1 MTSRQH
7 RRTGPQGSAGAPP
20 QGAVR
25 FEASPVFGY
34 LAPPGG
40 AEDTIEQEIL
50 SLFAEPPARPA
61 AADRPRPDPEPGPG
75 PEPEL
80 QPEPEPE
87 PKPGPEP
94 DAVALFR
101 TPGPPDAR
109 RRARYR
115 TFVWIVACAAVACAA
130 SAAVLYGLVGAR
142 EPDRLVAV
150 DGPLPV
156 APVPPPAVES
166 SVAPE
171 SGPTPDGS
179 APATASAPVTP
190 TPVAPSSA
198 APARSP
204 SATPGEATRTPSASP
219 SSVPPP
225 ARPSRRPS
233 APPTLSVGSTGPDV
247 ADLQWRLD
255 RLHLFHGP
263 YDGVYDDDV
272 ATAVHRFQWIRGVD
286 DPAGVYG
293 PATRAALLAETA
305 AGDGSGPAA

>member
-1 MTSRQH
+1 MTFRQH

-20 QGAVR
+20 QGAVC

-34 LAPPGG
+34 LAPPDG

-50 SLFAEPPARPA
+50 SLFAEPSARPA
-61 AADRPRPDPEPGPG
+61 AADRPRPDRG
-75 PEPEL
+75 PEPE
-80 QPEPEPE
+80 
-87 PKPGPEP
+87 P
-94 DAVALFR
+94 DSVALSR

-109 RRARYR
+109 RRARHR
-115 TFVWIVACAAVACAA
+115 TFVSIVACAAVACAA

-171 SGPTPDGS
+171 SGPTPDGGPTAT
-179 APATASAPVTP
+179 APASVTP

-204 SATPGEATRTPSASP
+204 SATPGEATRTPSASL
-219 SSVPPP
+219 SSAPPP

-255 RLHLFHGP
+255 RMHLFHGP
-263 YDGVYDDDV
+263 YDGVYDEDV
-272 ATAVHRFQWIRGVD
+272 ATAVHRYQWIRGVD
-286 DPAGVYG
+286 EPAGVYG

-305 AGDGSGPAA
+305 EGDGSGPAA

>member
-7 RRTGPQGSAGAPP
+7 ARTGPQGSAGEPP
-20 QGAVR
+20 PGVVC

-34 LAPPGG
+34 LAPPDG

-61 AADRPRPDPEPGPG
+61 AAAGPRPDPKPGPHPEPGPD
-75 PEPEL
+75 
-80 QPEPEPE
+80 
-87 PKPGPEP
+87 P
-94 DAVALFR
+94 DGVALPR
-101 TPGPPDAR
+101 TPGAR

-115 TFVWIVACAAVACAA
+115 TFAWIVVCAAVACAA

-156 APVPPPAVES
+156 APVPPPAAGSPAV
-166 SVAPE
+166 PE
-171 SGPTPDGS
+171 PGPTPDDTAT
-179 APATASAPVTP
+179 APAPASATP

-198 APARSP
+198 APTRSP
-204 SATPGEATRTPSASP
+204 SAPPGEATRTPSASP
-219 SSVPPP
+219 SPAPPP

-247 ADLQWRLD
+247 ADLQGRLE

-272 ATAVHRFQWIRGVD
+272 ATAVHRFQWIRGID

-305 AGDGSGPAA
+305 ADDGSGPAA

>member
-7 RRTGPQGSAGAPP
+7 ARTGPQGGAGAPP
-20 QGAVR
+20 QGVVC

-34 LAPPGG
+34 LAPPDG
-40 AEDTIEQEIL
+40 AEDTIEQEVL

-61 AADRPRPDPEPGPG
+61 AADGPRPDPKPGPA
-75 PEPEL
+75 PE
-80 QPEPEPE
+80 
-87 PKPGPEP
+87 PEP
-94 DAVALFR
+94 DAVALSR

-115 TFVWIVACAAVACAA
+115 TFAWIVACAAVACAA

-156 APVPPPAVES
+156 APVPPPATEG
-166 SVAPE
+166 SVAPVPE
-171 SGPTPDGS
+171 PTPDGT
-179 APATASAPVTP
+179 ATATAPAPVTP

-198 APARSP
+198 APTRSP

-219 SSVPPP
+219 SPAPPP

-263 YDGVYDDDV
+263 YDGVYDDGV

-293 PATRAALLAETA
+293 PATRAALLAETG